1 MALEES
7 LETGFGAETVW
18 SAVAGERVGQ
28 GDGAGNRASRW
39 ASCRNAET
47 AAAGGDAVG
56 DAESGDVVEMADA
69 RVTVKTAAAAGDAVT
84 RKAQGAHGSGSSHT
98 HWGS

>member
-1 MALEES
+1 
-7 LETGFGAETVW
+7 
-18 SAVAGERVGQ
+18 
-28 GDGAGNRASRW
+28 
-39 ASCRNAET
+39 
-47 AAAGGDAVG
+47 
-56 DAESGDVVEMADA
+56 MADA